1 MEGLHLI
8 LEFSSESTSHKAIL
22 GELSAMG
29 TLARKWSRSDHGRS
43 LAQNRLDS
51 GEEVEVIA
59 VSDGREEREEEEKRR
74 EREKRKDREDWINR
88 DLKDQWEPERDDS

>member
-8 LEFSSESTSHKAIL
+8 LEFSSESESHKAIL

-51 GEEVEVIA
+51 GEEVIA